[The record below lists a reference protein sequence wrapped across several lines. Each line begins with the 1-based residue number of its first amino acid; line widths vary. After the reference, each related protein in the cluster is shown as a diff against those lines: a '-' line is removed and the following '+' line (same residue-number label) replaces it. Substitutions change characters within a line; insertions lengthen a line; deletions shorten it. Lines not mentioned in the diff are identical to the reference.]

1 MYKVFKK
8 NVSVWFVITE
18 LLTFLFKVLF
28 KASCILE
35 PSSL

>member
-1 MYKVFKK
+1 MYKVLKK
-8 NVSVWFVITE
+8 MLVWFVITG